1 MFASNVAGVLV
12 AESVVL
18 WGIWIFFLVTAALV
32 TVCSRPSP
40 FSVILTAPMFQSMP
54 HSRGYQ
60 SLLLDLLGHFN
71 APHPL
76 FFDRPLKQGEG

>member
-40 FSVILTAPMFQSMP
+40 FSVILNTFSYSTNFLTSNGAEVLINAAF
-54 HSRGYQ
+54 SRLSKP
-60 SLLLDLLGHFN
+60 SLGF
-71 APHPL
+71 AGA
-76 FFDRPLKQGEG
+76 F